1 LFGCAVGIS
10 ALFLIAWLFGCELG
24 TVRTL
29 IYAGFDVLVAVAQ
42 VVVGL
47 TRDPRSAKPKE
58 RVYHLTEAW
67 SKRIR

>member
-1 LFGCAVGIS
+1 MFGCAVGIS
-10 ALFLIAWLFGCELG
+10 ALFLIAWLFGRELG

-29 IYAGFDVLVAVAQ
+29 IYAGFGVLVAVAQ

-47 TRDPRSAKPKE
+47 TRDPRPAKAKE
-58 RVYHLTEAW
+58 REYHLPEAW